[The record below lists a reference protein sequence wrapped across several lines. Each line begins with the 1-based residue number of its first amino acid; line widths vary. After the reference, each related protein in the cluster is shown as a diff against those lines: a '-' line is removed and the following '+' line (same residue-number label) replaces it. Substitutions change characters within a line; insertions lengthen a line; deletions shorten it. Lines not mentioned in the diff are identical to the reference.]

1 MPRAGSTWTS
11 TTASNAWLA
20 LPVIHV
26 CEGGD
31 AAWAGRS
38 AVADVP
44 IPPPRRVPPPPPDRD
59 LMPPARASRWPI
71 VVTLMFGYLLITG
84 GLALGV
90 NRTFFLVDAIAILV
104 FAIMIAGVRVMEH
117 RETAA

>member
-1 MPRAGSTWTS
+1 
-11 TTASNAWLA
+11 
-20 LPVIHV
+20 
-26 CEGGD
+26 
-31 AAWAGRS
+31 
-38 AVADVP
+38 
-44 IPPPRRVPPPPPDRD
+44 
-59 LMPPARASRWPI
+59 MPPARASRWPI

-90 NRTFFLVDAIAILV
+90 NRTFFLVDAIAIMV